1 MSRFLAPLIV
11 GLLAG
16 LFSLSAAMAQTQSTR
31 PGAHAG
37 TGLAFPGNLGGAQL
51 ERSVNYAAPP
61 NNRPEQGT
69 RYFYSTPKK
78 MVITVHLYDGGRR
91 VPTGDN
97 NPVVVDEFMGALS
110 ASELQVRHAGYTG
123 YERPTT
129 PSNCSFGAVS
139 FRCITYSA
147 VNQANARLFTK
158 TMMTGYRDHFLTI
171 QIDWSQARQQ
181 SAADADAALK
191 TFVTALLQ

>member
-1 MSRFLAPLIV
+1 MSRYFASWIAT
-11 GLLAG
+11 LLAG
-16 LFSLSAAMAQTQSTR
+16 LFSVSGAMAQTQSTK
-31 PGAHAG
+31 PGAHGG
-37 TGLAFPGNLGGAQL
+37 TGLTFSGNLGGAQL
-51 ERSVNYAAPP
+51 ERSVNYGAPP
-61 NNRPEQGT
+61 NNRPEQGI

-91 VPTGDN
+91 VPAGDT
-97 NPVVVDEFMGALS
+97 NPVVVDEFMGSLS
-110 ASELQVRHAGYTG
+110 ASETQVRHAGYTG
-123 YERPTT
+123 YERPTA
-129 PSNCSFGAVS
+129 PSTCSFGAVN

-158 TMMTGYRDHFLTI
+158 TMMTGYRDHFLAI

-181 SAADADAALK
+181 SAADADTALK